1 MNSFAEFYMQIFTKY
16 EADYRRACVK
26 FQEERQMFLAE
37 LQTIPYLRVIPSQA
51 NYFLCEVTAK
61 YTSHE
66 LVLRLLEDYN
76 ILAKDCSTKKVFDGR
91 SYIRLAIRNRAD
103 NQRLIEALKRL

>member
-1 MNSFAEFYMQIFTKY
+1 
-16 EADYRRACVK
+16 
-26 FQEERQMFLAE
+26 
-37 LQTIPYLRVIPSQA
+37 LRVIPSQA
-51 NYFLCEVTAK
+51 NYFLCEVTAN

-103 NQRLIEALKRL
+103 NQRLVEALKRL